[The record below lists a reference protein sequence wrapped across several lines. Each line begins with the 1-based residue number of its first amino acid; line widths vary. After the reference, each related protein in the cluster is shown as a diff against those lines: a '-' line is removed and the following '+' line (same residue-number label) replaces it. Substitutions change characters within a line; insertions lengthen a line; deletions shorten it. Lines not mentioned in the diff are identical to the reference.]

1 MNWKKL
7 VLSGLSISALF
18 ACVQEARIPPDITAT
33 LETVGAQWQTFTFY
47 KYPATLFQIR

>member
-18 ACVQEARIPPDITAT
+18 ACVQEAPNAPDITTT
-33 LETVGAQWQTFTFY
+33 LEIVGAKWPTFTSY
-47 KYPATLFQIR
+47 KYPAVLFQTG